1 MARHPRDA
9 CPWFAFYA
17 PAWFGPTARNARRC
31 RGCVCAGCG
40 RRARRCPD
48 WGDGVRP
55 LDHCNWPSSSAGAGV
70 PSSSA
75 SPSSPSP
82 PSSLSSSCFFA
93 AGSSYVGC
101 VTLPVRAGARF
112 DGEGAP
118 GAERWAA
125 RERLA
130 RGTLGLEACFQVRG
144 GAAAAL
150 ALDGGFDAAAG
161 RGAGPFADALREL
174 RRAAQQGLVRVH
186 AELTRRLGEGEGDAE
201 GDVEVGCVAEVVL
214 DGDRYSGAR
223 VTGTVAAVLGGGD
236 GRRVRLEAT
245 GAEGTALRVA
255 VPRAPLQLRCSVFL
269 ADALPPPPPPL
280 GPREGDGEEDAEGPE
295 VALEAVLRLMVWDLE
310 GARSDPRVRGFQASG
325 ALAGAT
331 AGGRGD
337 GRVRSVVDIVQELPF
352 RPGLLRGGGTA
363 AAMAALPAAC
373 AARLRK
379 HQWATLAWMLGE
391 ERSPWGLAR
400 HAWWQ
405 IPAAR
410 DVGAARA
417 DGCVFYGPLV
427 RRFRRTLPR
436 GDGWRAGGV
445 VADVGG
451 SGKTAVVAAL
461 VASAGPLG
469 PQPPGRGRGRDTL
482 VVTTVNS
489 VATWKMELEAAGA
502 SVLVSTKKKVKK
514 KRTSAGKDEDDAGED
529 PLARCDCVVAA
540 YAQVERDAAL
550 GARPWHRV
558 VFDSTTSGEG
568 GGVCLRGGTPPF
580 EALCRLDARRRW
592 CLTSDLVPA
601 HDREPLRHLAR
612 AIDGHLRLVGVSPA
626 IREHVVKA
634 AERRAAAV
642 GDRTHSTE
650 AGDLDLLLGALRP
663 LCTRY
668 TGGWGA
674 DRNAAASWVAEAA
687 EDEWLAPDCDLA
699 VTLSGDESARAHA
712 LEAECAAAC
721 AGAFPPWPAPPA
733 APGLKRL
740 QAQATSLRRALGGG
754 RYAAPPPATPG
765 GGASTKEQPP
775 DEEICAIC
783 RDELERPMQTPC
795 AHWFCSECILTC
807 LQVIVPPREDA
818 DGHMGRAGSSLL
830 LPPPAK
836 KARRGDRMVGRCP
849 LCRSRVAE
857 RELKASVA
865 PGDRAGRRSDADEG
879 GGGPGVD
886 DPVVFAS
893 KARALVRD
901 IVDREAGRAESR
913 GRPAKIVVFSQFHE
927 CLAWAR
933 REGLRDLGDFRVF
946 HVERSM
952 TLARRVEA
960 LAAWQRSGEASLLL
974 VTAKSALSGVDLAGV
989 TCCYFM
995 EPCLSRHLERQLIGR
1010 VRAVT
1015 AHVVGLDKPDL
1026 GACLVKR
1033 LVTVG
1038 TVEERIAD
1046 AGFPEGADTRQV
1058 MRALFPP
1065 AAGGGAP

>member
-1 MARHPRDA
+1 
-9 CPWFAFYA
+9 
-17 PAWFGPTARNARRC
+17 
-31 RGCVCAGCG
+31 
-40 RRARRCPD
+40 
-48 WGDGVRP
+48 
-55 LDHCNWPSSSAGAGV
+55 
-70 PSSSA
+70 
-75 SPSSPSP
+75 
-82 PSSLSSSCFFA
+82 
-93 AGSSYVGC
+93 
-101 VTLPVRAGARF
+101 
-112 DGEGAP
+112 
-118 GAERWAA
+118 
-125 RERLA
+125 
-130 RGTLGLEACFQVRG
+130 
-144 GAAAAL
+144 
-150 ALDGGFDAAAG
+150 
-161 RGAGPFADALREL
+161 
-174 RRAAQQGLVRVH
+174 
-186 AELTRRLGEGEGDAE
+186 
-201 GDVEVGCVAEVVL
+201 
-214 DGDRYSGAR
+214 
-223 VTGTVAAVLGGGD
+223 
-236 GRRVRLEAT
+236 VRLEAT

-269 ADALPPPPPPL
+269 AEALP
-280 GPREGDGEEDAEGPE
+280 GEEEEDAEGPE

-331 AGGRGD
+331 AGRGD
-337 GRVRSVVDIVQELPF
+337 GRVRTVVDIVQELPF
-352 RPGLLRGGGTA
+352 RQGLFRGGGTA
-363 AAMAALPAAC
+363 AGMAALPAAC

-405 IPAAR
+405 IPAAH
-410 DVGAARA
+410 DVQAARA

-461 VASAGPLG
+461 VASAGPG
-469 PQPPGRGRGRDTL
+469 PQPPGRGRSRNTL

-502 SVLVSTKKKVKK
+502 SVLVSKKKKK
-514 KRTSAGKDEDDAGED
+514 KKKEEEEEEAGED

-626 IREHVVKA
+626 IRERVVRA
-634 AERRAAAV
+634 AERRAAGG
-642 GDRTHSTE
+642 GDRAHATE

-668 TGGWGA
+668 TGWGA
-674 DRNAAASWVAEAA
+674 DRDAAASSGVGVGVAEAA
-687 EDEWLAPDCDLA
+687 EEWLEPDCDLA

-721 AGAFPPWPAPPA
+721 AEAFPPWPAPPV

-740 QAQATSLRRALGGG
+740 QAHATSLRRALGGG
-754 RYAAPPPATPG
+754 RYAAPPPATLG

-795 AHWFCSECILTC
+795 GHWFCSECILTC

-818 DGHMGRAGSSLL
+818 ADGHARGAGSSL
-830 LPPPAK
+830 PPAK
-836 KARRGDRMVGRCP
+836 KARQGDRMVGRCP

-865 PGDRAGRRSDADEG
+865 PGDRAGRRSDAGEG
-879 GGGPGVD
+879 GGGGGGEPGVD

-913 GRPAKIVVFSQFHE
+913 GRPAKIVVVSQFHE

-995 EPCLSRHLERQLIGR
+995 EPCLSRHLERQLIAR

-1015 AHVVGLDKPDL
+1015 AHVVGLNDPDL

-1038 TVEERIAD
+1038 TVEERLAD

-1065 AAGGGAP
+1065 AAGGSAP